1 MEVKYSLSLRN
12 LFPRTLRR
20 KRTCQ
25 EHILCL
31 KLDWGERTECL
42 DRIKQKGKKQKLRQR
57 MAKTYNNMRRGMDGG
72 VNI

>member
-1 MEVKYSLSLRN
+1 MEVKYSLSLRK

-25 EHILCL
+25 EHIMCL

-42 DRIKQKGKKQKLRQR
+42 DRIKQKGKKTEI
-57 MAKTYNNMRRGMDGG
+57 KTAYGKNLQ
-72 VNI
+72 